1 MLGLS
6 NLTGLRKFTDLVD
19 KFGYC
24 LNCKL
29 TSETE
34 TVPSRN
40 YSVASKR
47 GIILP
52 CQLLSQGKIIVHA
65 HFQIDI
71 FDKLAGRAIGRSSA
85 HSTHLF

>member
-1 MLGLS
+1 M
-6 NLTGLRKFTDLVD
+6 D

-71 FDKLAGRAIGRSSA
+71 FDKLGGRAIGRSSA

>member
-1 MLGLS
+1 M
-6 NLTGLRKFTDLVD
+6 D

-52 CQLLSQGKIIVHA
+52 CQLSSQGKIIVHA

-71 FDKLAGRAIGRSSA
+71 FDKLGGRAIGRSSA